1 MHQGLCDE
9 SENGK
14 TGCRKRVAIG
24 VRGEELRR
32 QKEKGRGSVDDDDD
46 DDLMAVGRN
55 VHNTYILSI
64 GVRDLT
70 MDG

>member
-1 MHQGLCDE
+1 
-9 SENGK
+9 
-14 TGCRKRVAIG
+14 
-24 VRGEELRR
+24 LRQ

-46 DDLMAVGRN
+46 DDDVSMAVGRN

-64 GVRDLT
+64 GVRGLT